1 MWHFTASTEGR
12 SVTFVGEPIYVD
24 EEIGIAVRKEDDA
37 LRERLNAALARI
49 RLDGTYQKI
58 NAKYFPFS
66 IY

>member
-1 MWHFTASTEGR
+1 M
-12 SVTFVGEPIYVD
+12 D
-24 EEIGIAVRKEDDA
+24 VRQ
-37 LRERLNAALARI
+37 RLNAALARI